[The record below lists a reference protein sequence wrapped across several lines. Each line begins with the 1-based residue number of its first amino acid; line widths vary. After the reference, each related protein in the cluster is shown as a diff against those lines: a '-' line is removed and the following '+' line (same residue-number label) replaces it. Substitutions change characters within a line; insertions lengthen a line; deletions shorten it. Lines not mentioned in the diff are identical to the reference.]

1 MPKYN
6 VRRNG
11 FLTSHP
17 NPKYMSISP
26 TLELLT
32 HTRVKEVVII
42 RDLPRRNL
50 QTLNLFADWYSF
62 SSFEPAPRR

>member
-6 VRRNG
+6 VRLNG

-17 NPKYMSISP
+17 NTRHMSTSP

-32 HTRVKEVVII
+32 HARVKAVVII
-42 RDLPRRNL
+42 RDPPRGNL
-50 QTLNLFADWYSF
+50 QT
-62 SSFEPAPRR
+62 

>member
-6 VRRNG
+6 ARLNG

-17 NPKYMSISP
+17 NTKHMSTSP

-32 HTRVKEVVII
+32 HARGKEVVTI
-42 RDLPRRNL
+42 RDPPRGNL
-50 QTLNLFADWYSF
+50 QT
-62 SSFEPAPRR
+62 

>member
-17 NPKYMSISP
+17 NPKHMSISP

-32 HTRVKEVVII
+32 HARVKEVVII
-42 RDLPRRNL
+42 RDLPLGNL
-50 QTLNLFADWYSF
+50 QTLNLVA
-62 SSFEPAPRR
+62 